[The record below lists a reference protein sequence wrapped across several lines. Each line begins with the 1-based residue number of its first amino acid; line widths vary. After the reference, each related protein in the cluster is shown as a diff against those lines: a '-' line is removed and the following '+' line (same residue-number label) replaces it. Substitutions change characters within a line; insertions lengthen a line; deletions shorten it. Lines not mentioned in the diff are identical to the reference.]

1 MLWGSFGIVHIL
13 SLLLS
18 AGIIVGLYFALRKAS
33 ERVQTITL
41 GILSFSGI
49 SAVLYNL
56 IRWGSPLEYLPF
68 HLCSLNALVLP
79 FAVFTKNKILNNLLL
94 LWALGAVFALVVNMA
109 QAEYEVFS
117 WTFFFYYVPHTL
129 EVGVPLLMFLLKRT
143 KKDLRCI
150 SWTILITLGA
160 LVVIHF
166 INLGINRYC
175 IDNNIVDWKGDIV
188 QVNYMYTL
196 HPENPIL
203 QLFYNII
210 PVKLLYMVLCVPVAL
225 AYLIPMYI
233 PEIIRAVK
241 EYKQKKVVGQNAEC
255 GENVA
260 NEATMSATNAEKLL
274 KKGEKETDGA
284 GEQTA

>member
-33 ERVQTITL
+33 DKAQTITL

-79 FAVFTKNKILNNLLL
+79 FAVFTKNKVLNNLLL
-94 LWALGAVFALVVNMA
+94 LWALGAILALVVNTA
-109 QAEYEVFS
+109 QADYEVFS

-129 EVGVPLLMFLLKRT
+129 EVGVPVLMFLLKRT
-143 KKDLRCI
+143 KKDLKCV
-150 SWTILITLGA
+150 SWTMLITLGA
-160 LVVIHF
+160 LILIHF
-166 INLGINRYC
+166 INLGINSYC

-188 QVNYMYTL
+188 QVNYMYTIR
-196 HPENPIL
+196 PENPIL
-203 QLFYNII
+203 QIFYNLI
-210 PVKLLYMVLCVPVAL
+210 PVELLYMTLCIPVAV

-241 EYKQKKVVGQNAEC
+241 GYKQKKLAVENEQNM
-255 GENVA
+255 ENQA
-260 NEATMSATNAEKLL
+260 PMSATNAENLL
-274 KKGEKETDGA
+274 KKCEDGA
-284 GEQTA
+284 DNENERTA